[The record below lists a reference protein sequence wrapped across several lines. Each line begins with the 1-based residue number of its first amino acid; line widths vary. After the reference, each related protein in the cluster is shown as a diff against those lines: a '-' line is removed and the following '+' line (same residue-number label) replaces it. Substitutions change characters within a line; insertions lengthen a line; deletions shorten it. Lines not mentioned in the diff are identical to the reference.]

1 MKKYYLFL
9 IALIV
14 PFLCSCEKCPNC
26 GNKERN
32 CTCDEPCSHNKLGIE
47 NFKNALEGTKDPQ
60 ILDYRSAEEYTKG
73 HIPGAISMSV
83 ATTDLIKNSEYFQNV
98 KKRFST
104 TKKIYI
110 YGGSDSWGVNGN
122 IVPGMIACDW
132 GKENTFLLDGGF
144 DAWVKAG
151 YPVE

>member
-1 MKKYYLFL
+1 M
-9 IALIV
+9 
-14 PFLCSCEKCPNC
+14 
-26 GNKERN
+26 GKE
-32 CTCDEPCSHNKLGIE
+32 S
-47 NFKNALEGTKDPQ
+47 APQ
-60 ILDYRSAEEYTKG
+60 ILDYRSAEEYAKG
-73 HIPGAISMSV
+73 HIPGAISMPV

-144 DAWVKAG
+144 GAWEKAG